1 MKKKTL
7 GQIAFEFVSI
17 VFAVLL
23 ALGLSTYKNSIDLE
37 NESNNVRQNIISEFK
52 INLQRVD
59 SVIVN
64 NTVYSNYLDS
74 LVNLPAEEVQSFY
87 FNYEFELLPQSA
99 WDIAQNSNA
108 TNLIET
114 QFLLDAADI
123 YHQQEFLE
131 GFAGNV
137 FENIGNAIMRKN
149 ELQEYN
155 LALSVYFN
163 VSLMNDVSN
172 NLKNDY
178 LEFLEKYDTS
188 STKD

>member
-37 NESNNVRQNIISEFK
+37 NESNNVRQNIITEFK
-52 INLQRVD
+52 KNLQNVD
-59 SVIVN
+59 TIIIN

-74 LVNLPAEEVQSFY
+74 LVSLPSDEVESFY
-87 FNYEFELLPQSA
+87 FNYEFELLTHSA
-99 WDIAQNSNA
+99 WDIAQNSSA

-163 VSLMNDVSN
+163 VSLMNDVSS
-172 NLKNDY
+172 NLKTDY
-178 LEFLEKYDTS
+178 LEFLEKYDNPPS
-188 STKD
+188 KD